1 MLKIEEEMKDKLEQ
15 LGYKYYKRSG
25 EWIKYKDWFM
35 ETIIFYDYT
44 LGTWDGYLAFR
55 TGIIRNR
62 ENLEE
67 CTEIIKY
74 RYEEL
79 EKELDIIKEC
89 EE

>member
-1 MLKIEEEMKDKLEQ
+1 MFLVELEMQPLLEMLDF
-15 LGYKYYKRSG
+15 KYDRRRS

-35 ETIIFYDYT
+35 ETIIFYNYT
-44 LGTWDGYLAFR
+44 LGTWEGYLAFR

-67 CTEIIKY
+67 CTEVIKS

-79 EKELDIIKEC
+79 ERVLNSLKEE
-89 EE
+89 